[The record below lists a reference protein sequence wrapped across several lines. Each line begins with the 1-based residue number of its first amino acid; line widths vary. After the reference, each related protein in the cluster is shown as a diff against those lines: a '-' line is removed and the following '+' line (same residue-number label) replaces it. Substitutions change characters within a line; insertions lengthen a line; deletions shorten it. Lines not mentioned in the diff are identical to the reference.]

1 MKFIYDYELCA
12 LGFLLVIM
20 VFYFIR
26 RRLGSMTN
34 RMYSLFLFA
43 AFFDIVLDVAATL
56 LLDKA
61 PDVPTWIDY
70 LLNSLFYIFQVLVV
84 YFGFLYTLAVTNKL
98 NISNK
103 KFIIFT
109 SLPCG
114 VHILFSLTNIVTN
127 YLFIIDENNQ
137 FFYGPLHIL
146 HYIFPVFY
154 LIMTIVITY
163 LYRKSLSSIQV
174 LALSILGTTS
184 VILALIQAIFPTYL
198 IVGVAN
204 VIAAF
209 FMFLALQNPADNID
223 ILTGCFNEVAFN
235 QFYNRSFANKENFI
249 FVAVNITG
257 LKTLNYTFGIENCD
271 KLIKDVGQYLS
282 SINDK
287 LMVFRISGSTF
298 GIIMHNEEEINVF
311 FNEFNNRFTKPWT
324 ICEVE
329 VRLNIATVRI
339 DVPLYAGNINILL
352 YNMDYCLNMIEN
364 SSSDSYICI
373 DEKLYH
379 KIQESV
385 TFEEAILNAIKQ
397 ENFYIVYQPIFSIEE
412 QRFTAL
418 EALVRLHDRVIG
430 EVMPEVFLPIA
441 EKNGHIIKIGS
452 IVLNKVCDFIERNN
466 PEKLGF
472 EYISI
477 NLSAP
482 ECMQDDLASQVY
494 SVFDSYR
501 IDPKYVHFD
510 ISEAAAA
517 NAIDHLRV
525 SMYRII
531 KSGSSF
537 SLDDYG
543 TGYSNLSGIIELPF
557 SMVKIDRTLVW
568 NMESDSQID
577 VVMTNMIDMFKGL
590 GLSILAEGIENE
602 EQVSYMKKFGVDYIQ
617 GYYYSSVFTEEQ
629 LLKNLPVARRR
640 ISDGI

>member
-20 VFYFIR
+20 IFYFIR
-26 RRLGSMTN
+26 RRLGSITN
-34 RMYSLFLFA
+34 KMYSLFLFA
-43 AFFDIVLDVAATL
+43 AFFDIVLDIIATL
-56 LLDKA
+56 LLNKG
-61 PDVPTWIDY
+61 PDVPTWVDY

-84 YFGFLYTLAVTNKL
+84 YFGYLYTLAVTNKL
-98 NISNK
+98 NVSNK
-103 KFIIFT
+103 KFILFT
-109 SLPCG
+109 SLPCT
-114 VHILFSLTNIVTN
+114 VHILISMTNIFTD
-127 YLFIIDENNQ
+127 YLFIIDDNNR
-137 FFYGPLHIL
+137 FSYGALHIL
-146 HYIFPVFY
+146 HYIFTVFY
-154 LIMTIVITY
+154 LIMTIIITY
-163 LYRKSLSSIQV
+163 IYRKSLSSIQV

-184 VILALIQAIFPTYL
+184 MTLAVVQVLFPSYL

-223 ILTGCFNEVAFN
+223 TLTGCFNELAFN
-235 QFYNRSFANKENFI
+235 QFYNRSFANKESFI
-249 FVAVNITG
+249 YIAINISG
-257 LKTLNYTFGIENCD
+257 LKTLNYTIGIENCD

-298 GIIMHNEEEINVF
+298 GIIMHNEEEITEF
-311 FNEFNNRFTKPWT
+311 FTVFNNRFARPWS

-329 VRLNIATVRI
+329 VRLNTAAVRI
-339 DVPLYAGNINILL
+339 DVPLYAGDINILL

-364 SSSDSYICI
+364 SSSDTYISI
-373 DEKLYH
+373 DDKLYQ
-379 KIQESV
+379 KIQENAI
-385 TFEEAILNAIKQ
+385 FEEAIVNAIKQ
-397 ENFYIVYQPIFSIEE
+397 ESFYIVYQPIFSIAE
-412 QRFTAL
+412 QRFVAL
-418 EALVRLHDRVIG
+418 EALVRLHDSAIG
-430 EVMPEVFLPIA
+430 EVLPEIFLPIA

-452 IVLNKVCDFIERNN
+452 IVLNKVCDFIERNS
-466 PEKLGF
+466 PDKLGF

-482 ECMQDDLASQVY
+482 ECMQDDLASQIY
-494 SVFDSYR
+494 SVFDSYKM
-501 IDPKYVHFD
+501 DPKYVHFD
-510 ISEAAAA
+510 ISESAAA
-517 NAIDHLRV
+517 NAIDHLSV

-531 KSGSSF
+531 KSGCSF

-557 SMVKIDRTLVW
+557 TMVKIDRTLVW
-568 NMESDSQID
+568 NMESDTRID
-577 VVMTNMIDMFKGL
+577 IVMTNMIDMFKGL

-602 EQVSYMKKFGVDYIQ
+602 EQVNYMKRFGVDYIQ

-629 LLKNLPVARRR
+629 LLETFPVARRR